1 VTSRWP
7 ADPSHI
13 AQAAEQ
19 LRAGAVIAFPT
30 DTLYAVAA
38 RAADPVAVARLYD
51 VKERPSGQPM
61 VWLVLDRAQVEHFA
75 VVTAAAAE
83 LMARFWPGPLT
94 LVLPARITAD
104 GPTIAVR
111 APNHDVAL
119 GLLRALGEPIA
130 SSSANRARQPPPV
143 DADQVMASLGDRLDV
158 LLDGGPCRIGQ
169 PSTILDLAGA
179 TPRILRQG
187 AIPAAA
193 LVSPSPSWGGQ
204 GGGN

>member
-1 VTSRWP
+1 MTARWP

-13 AQAAEQ
+13 YQAAEQ

-38 RAADPVAVARLYD
+38 RAADPVAVARLYA
-51 VKERPSGQPM
+51 VKERPAGQPM
-61 VWLVLDRAQVEHFA
+61 VWLVVDRAQVERFA

-94 LVLPARITAD
+94 LVLPARITVDEA
-104 GPTIAVR
+104 TIAVR

-130 SSSANRARQPPPV
+130 SSSANPAGQPPPV

-169 PSTILDLAGA
+169 PSTILDLSGA

-187 AIPAAA
+187 AIPASE
-193 LVSPSPSWGGQ
+193 LISPSPS
-204 GGGN
+204 GGG

>member
-1 VTSRWP
+1 MTARWP

-61 VWLVLDRAQVEHFA
+61 IWLVLDQAQVEHFA

-94 LVLPARITAD
+94 LVLPARNTTD

-130 SSSANRARQPPPV
+130 SSSANPAGQPPPV

-179 TPRILRQG
+179 TPRILRHG
-187 AIPAAA
+187 AIPDFK
-193 LVSPSPSWGGQ
+193 LIRG
-204 GGGN
+204 

>member
-1 VTSRWP
+1 VTARWP

-13 AQAAEQ
+13 AQAAER

-38 RAADPVAVARLYD
+38 RAADPDAVARLYQ

-61 VWLVLDRAQVEHFA
+61 VWLVLDRAQVERF
-75 VVTAAAAE
+75 VVVSADAAE

-94 LVLPARITAD
+94 LVLPARVPSD

-130 SSSANRARQPPPV
+130 SSSANPAGQPPPV
-143 DADQVMASLGDRLDV
+143 DADQVMAGLGDRLDV
-158 LLDGGPCRIGQ
+158 VLDGGPCRIGQ
-169 PSTILDLAGA
+169 PSTILDLAGV
-179 TPRILRQG
+179 TPRILRHG
-187 AIPAAA
+187 AIPDFE
-193 LVSPSPSWGGQ
+193 LIRG
-204 GGGN
+204 

>member
-1 VTSRWP
+1 MTARWP
-7 ADPSHI
+7 ADRSHI

-38 RAADPVAVARLYD
+38 RAADPVAVARLYN

-61 VWLVLDRAQVEHFA
+61 VWLVLDRAQVERFA
-75 VVTAAAAE
+75 VVSAPAAE

-94 LVLPARITAD
+94 LVLPARITTD

-130 SSSANRARQPPPV
+130 SSSANPAGQPPPV

-169 PSTILDLAGA
+169 PSTILDLAGV
-179 TPRILRQG
+179 TPRILRHG
-187 AIPAAA
+187 AIPDFE
-193 LVSPSPSWGGQ
+193 LIRG
-204 GGGN
+204 